1 MAAAAAPAIPGWLYV
16 DFYYGPEDWV
26 RRFVYVVAALEAESG
41 GLQLR
46 LVRIEEEEEEP
57 VRTVIEEAAFK
68 RMWRGRRTGA
78 GEFYLVG
85 EFGGG
90 LDDHVELTHV
100 EERLPTLAA
109 VAP

>member
-1 MAAAAAPAIPGWLYV
+1 MAAAAAPAIPGWFYV
-16 DFYYGPEDWV
+16 DFHYGPEDWV
-26 RRFVYVVAALEAESG
+26 RRFVYAVAALESDSG

-46 LVRIEEEEEEP
+46 LVQIEDEEP
-57 VRTVIEEAAFK
+57 ARTIVEGAAFD

-90 LDDHVELTHV
+90 EDDQVELTHV
-100 EERLPTLAA
+100 EELLPTLAA
-109 VAP
+109 VSP